1 MIGWAFLGGAILGV
15 VAVYLGI
22 WNYNRK
28 NRKAAVLWEEY
39 LNLVLGKDE

>member
-1 MIGWAFLGGAILGV
+1 MIGWAFLGGAILGIA
-15 VAVYLGI
+15 AVYLGI

-39 LNLVLGKDE
+39 LRLMLDKDE

>member
-15 VAVYLGI
+15 AAVYLGI
-22 WNYNRK
+22 CNYNRK

-39 LNLVLGKDE
+39 LRLMIGKDE